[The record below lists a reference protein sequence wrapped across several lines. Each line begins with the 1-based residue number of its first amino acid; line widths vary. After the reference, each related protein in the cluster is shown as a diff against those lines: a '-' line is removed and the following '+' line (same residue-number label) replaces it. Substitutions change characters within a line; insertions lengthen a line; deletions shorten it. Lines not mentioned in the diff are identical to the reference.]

1 MKKSF
6 STGLAIFLPILLTLM
21 IVAFVINFLTHPFLE
36 MAEALIKQT
45 GFLEGPFYAGKTSPW
60 VTLIS
65 KILILLLLIAF
76 TLLIGFLG
84 KQLLLDSLFSLGD
97 RFLKHIPYVNKIYA
111 ASQEVVNSLF
121 SSSSRSFSRVVYVPF
136 PHQGKLS
143 VGFVTCE
150 SVKIELGHKS
160 QEFVSVFVPG
170 TPNPTG
176 CLFLVKKEKL
186 HAANL
191 KVDEAMRFIVSC
203 GITLPELP

>member
-1 MKKSF
+1 MKKYF
-6 STGLAIFLPILLTLM
+6 SAGLAIFLPILLTLM
-21 IVAFVINFLTHPFLE
+21 IVVFIINFLTHPFLE
-36 MAEALIKQT
+36 TAEALIKQT
-45 GFLEGPFYAGKTSPW
+45 GIFQGTLYLGKNSPW
-60 VTLIS
+60 VTLLS
-65 KILILLLLIAF
+65 KVLILLLLIAF

-84 KQLLLDSLFSLGD
+84 KQFLLDSLFRLGD
-97 RFLKHIPYVNKIYA
+97 RFLKQIPYINKIYA

-143 VGFVTCE
+143 LGFVTCE
-150 SVKIELGHKS
+150 SVKIELNHKI

-176 CLFLVKKEKL
+176 CLLLVRKEEL
-186 HAANL
+186 QVANL

-203 GITLPELP
+203 GITLPGPL